1 MIITDKPPSN
11 ERAVPLFGPT
21 GAFPVINRHID
32 ILDLGHRRWHIY
44 RLGDDIQSRDKPG
57 DYFTA

>member
-1 MIITDKPPSN
+1 MIITDKPPSKGQSLSLG
-11 ERAVPLFGPT
+11 RPALSLLLIDT
-21 GAFPVINRHID
+21 D